1 MMVSVIVPN
10 YNHADFLDQRI
21 LSIINQT
28 YQDFELILLDDCSTD
43 NSREVIEKYRT
54 DPHVTNIIY
63 NSRNSGSTFI
73 QWQKGFDLSK
83 GKYIWIAESDDYA
96 DKNFLWTLVSCLE
109 KNPKAVLAFSG
120 INYVDKSG
128 IIIKRTGDEDSEI
141 KCFSGNSFI
150 HGGMLTGNM
159 IANASAAVFLKK
171 ALLNISKEYMSY
183 TTSGDRLFW
192 IEIAKSGDVY
202 KISQHL
208 DYFRQHVG
216 EVSYSAVRTGRQVEE
231 SYRIYKYLC
240 ENYNLTINE
249 KNKIIGDSLFNIR
262 RSKCFSSP
270 DIKTTLYR
278 MWERETGCPV
288 LLIMQTVFRRTL
300 RHIINKRY

>member
-1 MMVSVIVPN
+1 MVSVIVPN
-10 YNHADFLDQRI
+10 FNHADFLDQRI

-54 DPHVTNIIY
+54 NLHVSNIIY
-63 NSRNSGSTFI
+63 NSKNSGSTFI

-96 DKNFLWTLVSCLE
+96 DKNFLKTLVDCLE
-109 KNPKAVLAFSG
+109 NNPKAVLAFSG
-120 INYVDKSG
+120 INYVNKSG
-128 IIIKRTGDEDSEI
+128 TIIKRTRGEKTEI
-141 KCFSGNSFI
+141 HYFPGNSFI

-159 IANASAAVFLKK
+159 IANASAAVFSKK
-171 ALLNISKEYMSY
+171 VLSSISKEYMSY

-192 IEIAKSGDVY
+192 IEIAKNGDVC
-202 KISQHL
+202 KVNQHL
-208 DYFRQHVG
+208 DYFRQHAG
-216 EVSYSAVRTGRQVEE
+216 EVSYSAVRTGRQIEE

-240 ENYNLTINE
+240 ENYNLTEHE

-262 RSKCFSSP
+262 RSKCLNSS
-270 DIKTTLYR
+270 DIRTTLYR
-278 MWERETGCPV
+278 MWKRETDCPT
-288 LLIMQTVFRRTL
+288 LLLMHAVFRKTIQ
-300 RHIINKRY
+300 HIMHKLY